1 MKTLLLAALAFATPA
16 FAQETPQRGGTL
28 EFGVV
33 FEPPTSDCHAGN
45 TFAVLHAVSP
55 HYSTLLKLDLRNYPK
70 LAGDLAT
77 DWTVSDDK
85 KTYTFKLKP
94 NVKFHDGSALTS
106 EDVKAS
112 YERLRNPP
120 QGVISIRKALFEDI
134 TAIETPDPQTVVFK
148 LKDVNAAMLTM
159 FALPWNCIYSAAKLK
174 EDPTFP
180 TKTVMGTGP
189 FRFVEHVKGSH
200 WVGRRFDEYHVQGQ
214 PYLDGFRATFIP
226 NPSAMLNAI
235 QGGAVKAEFRGL
247 TPNERDRLTESL
259 GPKIRSE
266 ESSEPTVL
274 LITFNTQKKPFDDVR
289 VRRALTM
296 AIDRWAAS
304 EGLQKQSR
312 LKTVGGVMRPG
323 SPFAISD
330 AELEKFPG
338 FGRNIEAA
346 RAEAKR
352 LLKEAGVE
360 NLNFVLTNRNN
371 PPYTTTGVYA
381 VDQWR
386 RIGVTVEHRPV
397 ETAPWTQAMTSGN
410 FDVIV
415 EFGSDVVDEPS
426 LRLAKHISA
435 DRSPI
440 NPSRAIDRELDALYD
455 RQLRA
460 TDEKE
465 RLQLVRAFEKR
476 WLEEAHSVPFLW
488 AQRIVATYADVRGWV
503 MSPSNSLGQDL
514 AGVWLAK

>member
-1 MKTLLLAALAFATPA
+1 
-16 FAQETPQRGGTL
+16 
-28 EFGVV
+28 VD
-33 FEPPTSDCHAGN
+33 S
-45 TFAVLHAVSP
+45 VS
-55 HYSTLLKLDLRNYPK
+55 S
-70 LAGDLAT
+70 
-77 DWTVSDDK
+77 
-85 KTYTFKLKP
+85 
-94 NVKFHDGSALTS
+94 
-106 EDVKAS
+106 
-112 YERLRNPP
+112 
-120 QGVISIRKALFEDI
+120 
-134 TAIETPDPQTVVFK
+134 PDPQTVVFK

-200 WVGRRFDEYHVQGQ
+200 WVGRRFDEYHVPGQ

-226 NPSAMLNAI
+226 NPSAMLNAM

-360 NLNFVLTNRNN
+360 NLSFVLTNRNN

-386 RIGVTVEHRPV
+386 RIGVNVEHRPV
-397 ETAPWTQAMTSGN
+397 ETAPWTQALTSGN

-426 LRLAKHISA
+426 LRLSKHISA

-440 NPSRAIDRELDALYD
+440 NASRAVDRELDTLYD

-476 WLEEAHSVPFLW
+476 FLEEAHSVPFLW
-488 AQRIVATYADVRGWV
+488 AQRIVATYTDVHGWV